1 MGHGAGAPASVRR
14 TILSHFP
21 VNRAWAVYDG
31 EMSLPTKPELAAGH
45 SPPAQQAS
53 NATPVAPNGVLRGLR
68 ILVAEDNPV
77 NAMLACR
84 LLEMLGCQADVVR
97 SGNEALARH
106 ANERYDLILM
116 DCQMDGL
123 DGFAATRRLRAT
135 QSGNERTP
143 VVGWT
148 SDAEGQRAQCLA
160 CGMDDVLS
168 KPLSKEA
175 LAQVLG
181 RWRPERAQA
190 NAQPEAI
197 PPTVDEELRAL
208 HDLFGDAFEEVA
220 SIYTAETPRRLASL
234 DTCLAN
240 RDSTGAARLAHAL
253 SGSSASIGARSVS
266 KLCRTL
272 ELNCRD
278 GQLQDIP
285 MLREKIDRA
294 YNEFDERL
302 RAAVAATRG

>member
-1 MGHGAGAPASVRR
+1 MGHGAGAPASIRG
-14 TILSHFP
+14 TILCCYP
-21 VNRAWAVYDG
+21 VNRGRAVYDG
-31 EMSLPTKPELAAGH
+31 EMSSPTKPELAAGH
-45 SPPAQQAS
+45 SPPAQQAGD
-53 NATPVAPNGVLRGLR
+53 ATPVAPNGILRGLR

-97 SGNEALARH
+97 SGNDALARH

-123 DGFAATRRLRAT
+123 DGFAATQRLRAT

-148 SDAEGQRAQCLA
+148 SDADGQRAQCLA

-181 RWRPERAQA
+181 RWCPKRTQENSPA
-190 NAQPEAI
+190 EAI

-208 HDLFGDAFEEVA
+208 LDLFGDAFEEVA

-240 RDSTGAARLAHAL
+240 GDPTGAARLAHAL

-272 ELNCRD
+272 ELDCRD
-278 GQLQDIP
+278 GRLQDIP
-285 MLREKIDRA
+285 MLREAIDSA
-294 YNEFDERL
+294 YSEFTERL
-302 RAAVAATRG
+302 TAVVAATRG